1 MSQKPHPS
9 GVDVFSSGEIRKSF
23 SAHSLNKVT
32 RTSGGGS
39 GFRSEARK
47 PVSESG
53 KFRSVGDIQP
63 SKVTKTTI
71 HYNSKGE
78 KKAMSK
84 QGYIVKAQAFIAVPF
99 VFKVVYEDRVGN
111 TMTVFNTNIR

>member
-9 GVDVFSSGEIRKSF
+9 GIDAFSSGELRKSF
-23 SAHSLNKVT
+23 SSHSLNKIT
-32 RTSGGGS
+32 RTTGGGS

-53 KFRSVGDIQP
+53 KYKIVGAIPP
-63 SKVTKTTI
+63 SKVVKTTI
-71 HYNSKGE
+71 HYNTKGE

-84 QGYIVKAQAFIAVPF
+84 VGYMPKQAAFIAMPF
-99 VFKVVYEDRVGN
+99 VFKVVYSDRMGE